1 MPDIKSHPAKRF
13 DIPEYDFE
21 AVRRIAQ
28 STDLRSFYDAC
39 LEDPFSIAEDDFR
52 YGLAPV
58 IVRKLHERLKDGFDW
73 SEWTAKMKDMGEHY
87 TLDLEG
93 LEAPGHTTSIHYV
106 HRPSRNKNA
115 IPLIFVHGWPC
126 VQTTL
131 RGQARSGLTNPAC
144 IHLEDLSWSSRR
156 FCRFYQMITI

>member
-28 STDLRSFYDAC
+28 STDLSSFYDAC

-144 IHLEDLSWSSRR
+144 IHLEDLS
-156 FCRFYQMITI
+156 